1 MKVTIDRLGRIV
13 VPKQVRDRFHLVAGT
28 SLELNVESD
37 KIELRPLDREPAVLE
52 KYGVL
57 IHHGPESMDLDMAE
71 FVNRERAN
79 RDVHLVREDRTK

>member
-1 MKVTIDRLGRIV
+1 M
-13 VPKQVRDRFHLVAGT
+13 PKQIRDRFHLVAGT

-79 RDVHLVREDRTK
+79 RDAQLVREDPTE